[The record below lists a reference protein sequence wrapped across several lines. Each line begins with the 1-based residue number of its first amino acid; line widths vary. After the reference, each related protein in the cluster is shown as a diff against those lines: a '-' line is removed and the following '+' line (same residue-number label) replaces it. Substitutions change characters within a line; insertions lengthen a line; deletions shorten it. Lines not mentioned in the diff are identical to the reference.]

1 MARDPKAKT
10 PAKAPAKTTVKAAAP
25 AKNAAAA
32 KAATVNKPRAKAK
45 KDNGSDNGA
54 YEILFKGTNIDLLR
68 DTIRHHIMSFQ
79 GRDPD
84 RAGNEDTYRAL
95 SYTLRD
101 ALMYKWIKSQ
111 KDYYAKAKK
120 RVYYMSLEFLVGRSL
135 SNAVINLGMQ
145 DPLHQALKE
154 IGSELEDLQECE
166 EDAALG
172 NGGLGRLAACF
183 LDSIATLKIPAY
195 GYGILYDYGIFHQR
209 IVDGY
214 QVETPD
220 SWLRLGSPWLYE
232 RSHFMY
238 PVQYGG
244 RVHSYIDKDGRYR
257 SRWVDTSIVMAMAC
271 DMLVPGYQ
279 NEHVIN
285 MRLWRAKASR
295 ELDLQSFNAGDY
307 VSAVENKVKS
317 ETISKVLYPSDDIA
331 EGQQLR
337 LTQQY
342 FFVAA
347 TLQDVMRRYRKS
359 NTSFEDFPNQV
370 AIQLNDT
377 HPAIAIPELMR
388 LLLDIEG
395 QSWELAWDV
404 CVKTFGYTNHT
415 LMPEAL
421 ETWTVHMF
429 GAMLPRHL
437 EIIYEINRRFLLEV
451 AERYPGNLRR
461 IQEMSLIE
469 EGPVRKIRMA
479 NLAIVGSHSINGV
492 AALHTELLKEN
503 LFRNFFEM
511 YPERF
516 NSKTNGITPRRWLL
530 CCNQDLAGLIGEK
543 IGMDWVTNLD
553 QLRALE
559 QFAEDPAFHKRWR
572 EVKRINKVLLAKIIE
587 KECNGLV
594 VDPDSMFDI
603 HIKRIHQ
610 YKRQLLN
617 VLHVIYLYQQ
627 IITYPE
633 VARTPRTVIF
643 AGKAAPS
650 YHRAKL
656 IIKLINA
663 VAKVVNK
670 DPRVGDR
677 LKVAFIPNYGVSLA
691 ERIIPAAD
699 LSEQISTAGTEA
711 SGTGN
716 MKFALNGALTI
727 GTLDGANVEIRQ
739 EVGEENIFI
748 FGMTAEEVDYE
759 KRFKSRK
766 PVQIYEKNPLVRAIV
781 DAIAGGTF
789 SNGDKELFRPLVQ
802 DLMSE
807 YDPYLLLLDL
817 ESYLT
822 CQDMV
827 GELFADKAQWTK
839 KSILNVARIG
849 KFSSDRTITQYA
861 EEIWGVKVNQ
871 D

>member
-1 MARDPKAKT
+1 MARVPSSKATTKTTSKTVSKDVAKT
-10 PAKAPAKTTVKAAAP
+10 ATTGKTKGKNKAQQPSSG
-25 AKNAAAA
+25 
-32 KAATVNKPRAKAK
+32 
-45 KDNGSDNGA
+45 DNGNGG
-54 YEILFKGTNIDLLR
+54 YDILFKGTNTDLLR

-84 RAGNEDTYRAL
+84 RAGNIDTYRAL

-101 ALMYKWIKSQ
+101 ALIYKWINTQ
-111 KDYYAKAKK
+111 KNYYAKAKK
-120 RVYYMSLEFLVGRSL
+120 RVYYLSLEFLVGRSL
-135 SNAVINLGMQ
+135 SNAVINLDMEELLQ
-145 DPLHQALKE
+145 QVLKE
-154 IGSELEDLQECE
+154 LGAELEELQSCE

-209 IVDGY
+209 IIDGY

-244 RVHSYIDKDGRYR
+244 RVQSYIDKDGRYR

-271 DMLVPGYQ
+271 DMLVPGYK
-279 NEHVIN
+279 NDHVIN

-295 ELDLQSFNAGDY
+295 EMDLQSFNLGDY
-307 VSAVENKVKS
+307 VSAVESKVMS

-388 LLLDIEG
+388 ILLDIEG

-421 ETWTVHMF
+421 ETWTVDMF

-469 EGPVRKIRMA
+469 EGPVRKIRMS
-479 NLAIVGSHSINGV
+479 NLAIVGSHSVNGV

-530 CCNQDLAGLIGEK
+530 CCNPDLSSLIGEK
-543 IGMDWVTNLD
+543 IGMDWVTDLD
-553 QLRALE
+553 RLRELE
-559 QFAEDPAFHKRWR
+559 KFTDDADLQKRWR
-572 EVKRINKVLLAKIIE
+572 EVKRINKVALAKIIE
-587 KECNGLV
+587 KGCNGLV

-603 HIKRIHQ
+603 HIKRIHE

-627 IITYPE
+627 FITYPE
-633 VARTPRTVIF
+633 EERTPRTIIF

-656 IIKLINA
+656 IIKLINS
-663 VAKVVNK
+663 VAEVVNK
-670 DPRVGDR
+670 DPRVGNR
-677 LKVAFIPNYGVSLA
+677 LKVAFIPNYSVSLA

-727 GTLDGANVEIRQ
+727 GTLDGANIEIRQ
-739 EVGEENIFI
+739 EVGEDNIFI
-748 FGMTAEEVDYE
+748 FGMTAEEVEYE

-766 PVQIYEKNPLVRAIV
+766 PVQIYEKNPAVRAIV

-789 SNGDKELFRPLVQ
+789 SKGDKELFRPLVN
-802 DLMSE
+802 DLMNE
-807 YDPYLLLLDL
+807 HDPYLLLLDL
-817 ESYLT
+817 ESYLE
-822 CQDMV
+822 CQDAV
-827 GELFADKAQWTK
+827 GEMFADKEQWTK

-849 KFSSDRTITQYA
+849 KFSSDRTIREYA
-861 EEIWGVKVNQ
+861 EEIWGVQVNQ

>member
-1 MARDPKAKT
+1 MST
-10 PAKAPAKTTVKAAAP
+10 QTAAP
-25 AKNAAAA
+25 TSNH
-32 KAATVNKPRAKAK
+32 
-45 KDNGSDNGA
+45 A
-54 YEILFKGTNIDLLR
+54 YYSIFRDMGVEEFKQCIQ
-68 DTIRHHIMSFQ
+68 HHLVSFQ

-84 RAGNEDTYRAL
+84 RASEQDVYRAL
-95 SYTLRD
+95 SYALRD
-101 ALMYKWIKSQ
+101 VLMEKWIKTQ
-111 KDYYAKAKK
+111 KTFYAEKMK
-120 RVYYMSLEFLVGRSL
+120 RVYYLSMEFLVGRSL
-135 SNAVINLGMQ
+135 GNTIVNMGLMHEIT
-145 DPLHQALKE
+145 QALQQLGYDLE
-154 IGSELEDLQECE
+154 ILQECE

-172 NGGLGRLAACF
+172 NGGLGRLASCF
-183 LDSIATLKIPAY
+183 MDSIATMKIPAY
-195 GYGILYDYGIFHQR
+195 GYGILYDFGLFNQK

-220 SWLRLGSPWLYE
+220 SWLRLGSPWMYE
-232 RSHFMY
+232 RTSFMY
-238 PVQYGG
+238 PVQFYGH
-244 RVHSYIDKDGRYR
+244 VTATTDENGRYR
-257 SRWVDTSIVMAMAC
+257 ARWTDTQIVMAMAC
-271 DMLVPGYQ
+271 DLLVPGF
-279 NEHVIN
+279 NNDHVIN

-307 VSAVENKVKS
+307 VSAVESKVKS

-337 LTQQY
+337 LRQQY

-395 QSWELAWDV
+395 QNWELAWDV
-404 CVKTFGYTNHT
+404 CVKTFAYTNHT

-421 ETWTVHMF
+421 ETWTVDMF

-469 EGPVRKIRMA
+469 EGPVRKIRMS

-543 IGMDWVTNLD
+543 IGMDWVTDLD
-553 QLRALE
+553 QLRGLE
-559 QFAEDPAFHKRWR
+559 AFAEDTAFHERWR
-572 EVKRINKVLLAKIIE
+572 EVKRINKVWLAKIIE
-587 KECNGLV
+587 KECSGLV

-633 VARTPRTVIF
+633 VARTARTIIF

-663 VAKVVNK
+663 VAEVVNK
-670 DPRVGDR
+670 DPRVGGR
-677 LKVAFIPNYGVSLA
+677 LKVAFIPNYSVSLA

-739 EVGEENIFI
+739 EVGEDNIFI

-766 PVQIYEKNPLVRAIV
+766 PVQIYEKNPAVRAII

-817 ESYLT
+817 ESYLA

-827 GELFADKAQWTK
+827 GEMFADKALWTK

>member
-1 MARDPKAKT
+1 MARDPKAKK
-10 PAKAPAKTTVKAAAP
+10 PAKAAAAPEALSPAKAAA
-25 AKNAAAA
+25 
-32 KAATVNKPRAKAK
+32 TSKAK
-45 KDNGSDNGA
+45 SKTKRENGNGG
-54 YEILFKGTNIDLLR
+54 YDILFKGSNIGLLR

-120 RVYYMSLEFLVGRSL
+120 RVYYLSLEFLVGRSL

-154 IGSELEDLQECE
+154 IGAGLEELQDCE

-271 DMLVPGYQ
+271 DLLVPGYQ
-279 NEHVIN
+279 NDHVIN

-317 ETISKVLYPSDDIA
+317 ETISKVLYPSGDIA

-337 LTQQY
+337 LRQQY

-388 LLLDIEG
+388 LMLDVEG
-395 QSWELAWDV
+395 QNWELAWDV
-404 CVKTFGYTNHT
+404 CVKTFAYTNHT

-421 ETWTVHMF
+421 ETWTVDLF

-451 AERYPGNLRR
+451 AERYPGNQRR

-492 AALHTELLKEN
+492 AALHTELLKGN
-503 LFRNFFEM
+503 LFRNFNEM

-530 CCNQDLAGLIGEK
+530 CCNQDLSSLIGEK

-553 QLRALE
+553 LLRGLE
-559 QFAEDPAFHKRWR
+559 AFADDQEFHQRWR
-572 EVKRINKVLLAKIIE
+572 EVKRINKVMLAEII
-587 KECNGLV
+587 KKDCNGLA

-617 VLHVIYLYQQ
+617 VLHVVYLYQQ
-627 IITYPE
+627 IITCPE
-633 VARTPRTVIF
+633 VERTPRTIIF

-663 VAKVVNK
+663 VAEVVNK
-670 DPRVGDR
+670 DPRVGGR

-727 GTLDGANVEIRQ
+727 GTLDGANVEIRE
-739 EVGEENIFI
+739 EVGEDNIFI
-748 FGMTAEEVDYE
+748 FGMTAEEVEYE
-759 KRFKSRK
+759 KRVKSRK
-766 PVQIYEKNPLVRAIV
+766 PVQVYEKNPAVRAII
-781 DAIAGGTF
+781 DAIAGGAF
-789 SNGDKELFRPLVQ
+789 SNGDRELFRPLVH

-807 YDPYLLLLDL
+807 HDPYLLLLDL
-817 ESYLT
+817 ESYLA

-827 GELFADKAQWTK
+827 GEMFADKALWTK

-861 EEIWGVKVNQ
+861 EEIWGVQVNQ

>member
-1 MARDPKAKT
+1 MARVTKSTPTKKETKTSVKAKADEVPST
-10 PAKAPAKTTVKAAAP
+10 G
-25 AKNAAAA
+25 
-32 KAATVNKPRAKAK
+32 
-45 KDNGSDNGA
+45 NGGYDM
-54 YEILFKGTNIDLLR
+54 IFKGVSADRLR

-95 SYTLRD
+95 AYTLRD

-145 DPLHQALKE
+145 DKLYQALKE
-154 IGSELEDLQECE
+154 IGAELENLQECE

-214 QVETPD
+214 QLETPD
-220 SWLRLGSPWLYE
+220 SWLRSGSPWLYE
-232 RSHFMY
+232 RTHFMY

-244 RVHSYIDKDGRYR
+244 RVQSYIDKEGRYR

-271 DMLVPGYQ
+271 DLLVPGYQ
-279 NEHVIN
+279 NDHVIN

-295 ELDLQSFNAGDY
+295 EMDLQTFNAGDY
-307 VSAVENKVKS
+307 VSAVESKVKS

-331 EGQQLR
+331 EGQLLR
-337 LTQQY
+337 LRQQY

-347 TLQDVMRRYRKS
+347 TLQDVMRRFRKT
-359 NTSFEDFPNQV
+359 NTGFADFPNQV

-395 QSWELAWDV
+395 QGWELAWDV
-404 CVKTFGYTNHT
+404 CVKTFAYTNHT

-421 ETWTVHMF
+421 ETWTVDMF

-530 CCNQDLAGLIGEK
+530 CCNPDLAGLIGEK
-543 IGMDWVTNLD
+543 IGTDWITNLD
-553 QLRALE
+553 RLRDLE
-559 QFAEDPAFHKRWR
+559 QFVDDLDFHKRWR
-572 EVKRINKVLLAKIIE
+572 EAKRINKVALAKII
-587 KECNGLV
+587 KKDCNGLE

-633 VARTPRTVIF
+633 EARTPRTIIF

-656 IIKLINA
+656 IIKLINS
-663 VAKVVNK
+663 VAAVVNK
-670 DPRVGDR
+670 DPRVGKR

-739 EVGEENIFI
+739 EVGEDNIFI

-766 PVQIYEKNPLVRAIV
+766 PVQIYEKNPAVRAII

-789 SNGDKELFRPLVQ
+789 SNGDKGLFQPLVQ

-807 YDPYLLLLDL
+807 HDPYLLLLDL
-817 ESYLT
+817 ESYLK

-827 GELFADKAQWTK
+827 GELFTDKATWTK

-861 EEIWGVKVNQ
+861 EEIWGVKVERN
-871 D
+871 